1 MAVALT
7 RHRDDTM
14 VVAPVQKRRRVSMQE
29 VADYLSSVGIRQPI
43 LSTGLKRKYDDTLP
57 SSSIPEPK
65 MKDVD
70 GVWHP
75 GADIDGFWHPSAPRE
90 YIYEPV
96 PIAPT
101 PIAFRCPLSIASL
114 DFVVYEE
121 GFLFTELPTGS
132 RPVMCLSTFESAEV
146 MYVALN
152 AYGTAFLI
160 SAFGTVLKVVKGVQ
174 CSLTG
179 EAVLGR
185 LEKPQEDD
193 IRFARDMMRIVASS
207 FICS

>member
-1 MAVALT
+1 M
-7 RHRDDTM
+7 
-14 VVAPVQKRRRVSMQE
+14 
-29 VADYLSSVGIRQPI
+29 G
-43 LSTGLKRKYDDTLP
+43 KRKYGDTLP

-70 GVWHP
+70 GVGLKRKYDDTLTSSSIPEPKMKNVDGVWHP
-75 GADIDGFWHPSAPRE
+75 GADVDGFWHPSVSRE
-90 YIYEPV
+90 YIYKTA

-101 PIAFRCPLSIASL
+101 PIAFTCPLSMASL

-132 RPVMCLSTFESAEV
+132 RPVMCLSNFESAEV
-146 MYVALN
+146 VYVALN

-160 SAFGTVLKVVKGVQ
+160 SAFGIVLKVVKGAQ

-185 LEKPQEDD
+185 LENPQEDD
-193 IRFARDMMRIVASS
+193 IRFARDMMRIVAGSL
-207 FICS
+207 ICS